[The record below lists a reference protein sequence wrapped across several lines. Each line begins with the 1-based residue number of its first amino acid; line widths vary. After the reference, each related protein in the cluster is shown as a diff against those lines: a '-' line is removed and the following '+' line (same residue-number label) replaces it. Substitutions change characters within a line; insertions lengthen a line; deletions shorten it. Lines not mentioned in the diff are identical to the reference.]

1 MPAKP
6 FMKDIFSDTGVHKGT
21 TYAESKLLQGGTKN
35 EPYAT
40 GKNSLTRDVN
50 KTKSTPKL
58 GVKGFVD

>member
-6 FMKDIFSDTGVHKGT
+6 FMKNIFDDTGTHKGT
-21 TYAESKLLQGGTKN
+21 TYAESKLLQPGAKS

-50 KTKSTPKL
+50 KTKATPKL